1 MCWKARLQLISYS
14 MISSKHLK
22 IPLAE
27 AGHENGFSGIRKD
40 SKEIHKGGHL
50 EGCWDRLTMKDG
62 SLLRELSEN
71 SVQLP
76 LEYPFQI

>member
-1 MCWKARLQLISYS
+1 MRMAFLESEK
-14 MISSKHLK
+14 
-22 IPLAE
+22 
-27 AGHENGFSGIRKD
+27 
-40 SKEIHKGGHL
+40 SKEIHKGGHM
-50 EGCWDRLTMKDG
+50 EGCWDRLTVKDG